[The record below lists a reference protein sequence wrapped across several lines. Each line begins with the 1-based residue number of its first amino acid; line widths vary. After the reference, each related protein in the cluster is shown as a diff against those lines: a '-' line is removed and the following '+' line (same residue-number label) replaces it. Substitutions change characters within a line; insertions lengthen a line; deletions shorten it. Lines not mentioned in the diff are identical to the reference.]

1 MRTLIIAEAGVNHNG
16 NLQMAKHLVEV
27 AINAGVDIVKFQT
40 FKAENLSTKNAAM
53 ASYQMKNTNLI
64 ESQLS
69 MLKRLE
75 LSNSEFLELQGFCSE
90 KGIEFLSTAFD
101 LESLEFLWGLRPQ
114 RIKIPSGEIT
124 NLPYLRKV
132 GSLGIETILSTGMSQ
147 MQEIEEALNVL
158 EQAGASREKI
168 VVLHC
173 TTNYP
178 TEMHEVNLRAMCK
191 LGNEF
196 GVKFGYSDHT
206 LGIEVPIAAVA
217 LGACVIEKHFTLSRD
232 LEGPD
237 HRASLEPTEL
247 ANMVNSIR
255 SVEVALGDGVKRP
268 TTAEFENA
276 KVARKSIVARK
287 EIKQGETFTNENLT
301 TKRPGVGLSPMMW
314 DSILGSVASRD
325 FDEDELIEI

>member
-1 MRTLIIAEAGVNHNG
+1 MKTLIIAEAGVNHNG
-16 NLQMAKHLVEV
+16 KLSLAKDLVEA
-27 AINAGVDIVKFQT
+27 AINADVDIVKFQT
-40 FKAENLSTKNAAM
+40 FKAENLSTKSAAM
-53 ASYQMKNTNLI
+53 AIYQKINTNLP
-64 ESQLS
+64 ESQFS

-75 LSNSEFLELQGFCSE
+75 LTHNEFLELQETCAA

-101 LESLEFLWGLRPQ
+101 LESLEFLWSLRPQ

-132 GSLGIETILSTGMSQ
+132 GSLGIETILSTGMAQ

-158 EQAGASREKI
+158 ELAGTSREKI

-178 TEMHEVNLRAMCK
+178 TEMHEVNLHAMCR

-206 LGIEVPIAAVA
+206 LGIEVSIAAVA

-247 ANMVNSIR
+247 ANMVTSIR
-255 SVEVALGDGVKRP
+255 NIEVALGDGVKRP
-268 TTAEFENA
+268 TKAEVENA

-287 EIKQGETFTNENLT
+287 AIKQGEVFTNDNLV

-314 DSILGSVASRD
+314 DSILGTVASRD
-325 FDEDELIEI
+325 FDEDDLIEI

>member
-1 MRTLIIAEAGVNHNG
+1 MKTLIIAEAGVNHNG
-16 NLQMAKHLVEV
+16 KLSLAKDLVE
-27 AINAGVDIVKFQT
+27 AASNADVDIVKFQT
-40 FKAENLSTKNAAM
+40 FKAENLSTKSAPM
-53 ASYQMKNTNLI
+53 AVYQKINTNLN
-64 ESQLS
+64 ESQFS

-75 LSNSEFLELQGFCSE
+75 LTNSDFLELQETCAA

-101 LESLEFLWGLRPQ
+101 LESLDFLWSLRPQ

-132 GSLGIETILSTGMSQ
+132 GSLETETILSTGMAE

-158 EQAGASREKI
+158 ELAGTSREKI

-178 TEMHEVNLRAMCK
+178 TEMHEVNLHAMCR

-196 GVKFGYSDHT
+196 GVRFGYSDHT
-206 LGIEVPIAAVA
+206 LGIEVSIAAVA

-237 HRASLEPTEL
+237 HRASLEPIEL
-247 ANMVNSIR
+247 ANMVTSIR
-255 SVEVALGDGVKRP
+255 NIEVALGDGVKRP
-268 TTAEFENA
+268 TKAEVENA
-276 KVARKSIVARK
+276 KVARKSIFARK
-287 EIKQGETFTNENLT
+287 EIKRGEVFTNENLA

-314 DSILGSVASRD
+314 DSILGTVASRD
-325 FDEDELIEI
+325 FDEDDLIEI

>member
-1 MRTLIIAEAGVNHNG
+1 VKTLIIAEAGVNHNG
-16 NLQMAKHLVEV
+16 NLQMAKDLVEA
-27 AINAGVDIVKFQT
+27 AINASVDIVKFQT
-40 FKAENLSTKNAAM
+40 FKAENLSTKSAAM
-53 ASYQMKNTNLI
+53 AAYQKKNTRLN

-75 LSNSEFLELQGFCSE
+75 LTNSEFLELQGTCAE

-101 LESLEFLWGLRPQ
+101 LESLDFLWSLGPQ

-132 GSLGIETILSTGMSQ
+132 GSLGIETILSTGMAQ

-158 EQAGASREKI
+158 ELAGTSREKI

-178 TEMHEVNLRAMCK
+178 TEMHEVNLQAMRRI
-191 LGNEF
+191 GNEF

-206 LGIEVPIAAVA
+206 LGIEVSIAAVA

-255 SVEVALGDGVKRP
+255 NIEVALGEGVKRP
-268 TTAEFENA
+268 TTAEIENA

-287 EIKQGETFTNENLT
+287 EIKQGEIFTNENLT

>member
-1 MRTLIIAEAGVNHNG
+1 MKTLIIAEAGVNHNG
-16 NLQMAKHLVEV
+16 KLSLAMDLVEA
-27 AINAGVDIVKFQT
+27 AINADVDIVKFQT
-40 FKAENLSTKNAAM
+40 FKAEYLSTKSAPMAA
-53 ASYQMKNTNLI
+53 YQKINTSLN
-64 ESQLS
+64 ESQYS

-75 LSNSEFLELQGFCSE
+75 LTNSDFLELQETCAA

-101 LESLEFLWGLRPQ
+101 LESLDFLWSLRPK

-132 GSLGIETILSTGMSQ
+132 GSLETETILSTGMAQ

-158 EQAGASREKI
+158 ELAGTSREKI

-178 TEMHEVNLRAMCK
+178 TEMHEVNLHAMCT

-196 GVKFGYSDHT
+196 GVRFGYSDHT

-217 LGACVIEKHFTLSRD
+217 LGASVIEKHFTLSRD

-237 HRASLEPTEL
+237 HRASLEPIEL
-247 ANMVNSIR
+247 ANMVTSIR
-255 SVEVALGDGVKRP
+255 NIEVALGDGVKRP
-268 TTAEFENA
+268 TKAEVENA
-276 KVARKSIVARK
+276 KVARKSIFARR
-287 EIKQGETFTNENLT
+287 EIKQGEVFTNENLV

-314 DSILGSVASRD
+314 DSILGTVASRD
-325 FDEDELIEI
+325 FDEDDLIEI